1 MIVGVLG
8 AGQLARMIALAGIP
22 LGLEFIFL
30 DPSADACAN
39 RLGEALIGDY
49 NDPALLAQL
58 AERAD
63 VVTYE
68 FENVPAEVAEF
79 LASHTQVHPSP
90 KALAVAQD
98 RLVEKTFFHDIGIPT
113 PNYAAVDS
121 LESLEQAMT
130 TLGYPAI
137 LKSRTQGYDGKGQSL
152 LKSADDLTGA
162 WELLQGVP
170 AVGRIGSLPIA
181 TLPPSLAVVE
191 AFVPFNREVSII
203 AVRSVSGAIVFYPL
217 SENLHRGGILRV
229 SECRA
234 DDPMQQQAESYVSRL
249 MEALDYVGVLA
260 LELFEIDGQLLV
272 NEFAPRVH
280 NSGHW
285 TIEGAET
292 SQFENHLRAILD
304 LPLGSTAPVGNA
316 AMVNFIGGLPKT
328 EELLAIPHA
337 HLHLYDKSPRKG
349 RKVAHATVRAE
360 NQLQLSELVKKL
372 TALADQVD
380 DS

>member
-1 MIVGVLG
+1 MKVGVLG
-8 AGQLARMIALAGIP
+8 AGQLARMIALAGVP
-22 LGLEFIFL
+22 LGLDFIFL

-49 NDPALLAQL
+49 NDPNLLAQL

-68 FENVPAEVAEF
+68 FENVPAEVAGF
-79 LASHTQVHPSP
+79 LTSHTQVHPSP

-98 RLVEKTFFHDIGIPT
+98 RLIEKTFFHDIGIPT

-121 LESLEQAMT
+121 LESLQQAMT
-130 TLGYPAI
+130 GIGYPAI
-137 LKSRTQGYDGKGQSL
+137 LKSRTQGYDGKGQSM
-152 LKSADDLTGA
+152 LKSADDLTQA

-170 AVGRIGSLPIA
+170 AV
-181 TLPPSLAVVE
+181 VE
-191 AFVPFNREVSII
+191 AFVPFKREVSII
-203 AVRSVSGAIVFYPL
+203 AVRSVSGEVAFYPL

-234 DDPMQQQAESYVSRL
+234 DDRMQQQAETYVSRL
-249 MEALDYVGVLA
+249 LEALDYVGVLA
-260 LELFEIDGQLLV
+260 LELFEVDGQLV
-272 NEFAPRVH
+272 ANEFAPRVH

-304 LPLGSTAPVGNA
+304 LPLGSTAPVGHP
-316 AMVNFIGGLPKT
+316 AMVNFIGGLPKV
-328 EELLAIPHA
+328 EELLEVPHA
-337 HLHLYDKSPRKG
+337 HLHLYDKAPRKG

-360 NQLQLSELVKKL
+360 SQEQLSELVKKL
-372 TALADQVD
+372 AALADQVD

>member
-8 AGQLARMIALAGIP
+8 AGQLARMIALAGYP
-22 LGLEFIFL
+22 LGVDFIFL

-39 RLGEALIGDY
+39 RLGEHLLGDY
-49 NDPALLAQL
+49 DDPRLLAQL

-79 LASHTQVHPSP
+79 LASHTQVHPAP

-98 RLVEKTFFHDIGIPT
+98 RLIEKTFFHDIAIPT
-113 PNYAAVDS
+113 PAYAAVDS
-121 LESLEQAMT
+121 IESLEQAMSII
-130 TLGYPAI
+130 GWPAI
-137 LKSRTQGYDGKGQSL
+137 LKSRTMGYDGKGQSL
-152 LKSADDLTGA
+152 LKSADDLKSA
-162 WELLQGVP
+162 WELMAGVP
-170 AVGRIGSLPIA
+170 AI
-181 TLPPSLAVVE
+181 VE
-191 AFVPFNREVSII
+191 AFVPFKREVSII
-203 AVRSVSGAIVFYPL
+203 AARNVSGAIVFYPL
-217 SENLHRGGILRV
+217 SENFHRGGILRV
-229 SECRA
+229 SECC
-234 DDPMQQQAESYVSRL
+234 DNDPMQQQAETYISRL

-260 LELFEIDGQLLV
+260 LELFELDGKLIA

-285 TIEGAET
+285 TIEGSET

-304 LPLGSTAPVGNA
+304 LPLGATTSVGKA
-316 AMVNFIGGLPKT
+316 AMVNFIGGWPLT

-337 HLHLYDKSPRKG
+337 HLHLYDKAPRKG
-349 RKVAHATVRAE
+349 RKVAHATIRTE
-360 NQLQLSELVKKL
+360 NTGQLAVLVKQL
-372 TALADQVD
+372 TALADKVD